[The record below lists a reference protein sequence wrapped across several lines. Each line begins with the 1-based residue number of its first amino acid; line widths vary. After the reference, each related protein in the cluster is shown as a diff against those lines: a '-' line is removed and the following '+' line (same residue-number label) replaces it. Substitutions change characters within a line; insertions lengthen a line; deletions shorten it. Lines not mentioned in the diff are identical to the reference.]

1 MPLDRGTRNYAIFL
15 LALAAGLIALAL
27 YEPPLVHE
35 LNKKLEQAPQVSAFP
50 YEFRVLRVE
59 NGTAVMSTP
68 RSPAVPVER
77 VLGIL
82 FPEVAGQAGD
92 SPAFQKAQ
100 KHLAKTQTRA
110 RDLVLKDPKVK
121 RVQWQLDRNWLMQ
134 HGIQL
139 PAQAI

>member
-1 MPLDRGTRNYAIFL
+1 MPLDRATRNYAIFL

-27 YEPPLVHE
+27 YEPPVVRE
-35 LNKKLEQAPQVSAFP
+35 LNEKLEQDPLVSAFP
-50 YEFRVLRVE
+50 YDFRVLRVE
-59 NGTAVMSTP
+59 QGTAFMSTP

-82 FPEVAGQAGD
+82 FPDIAGQPGD
-92 SPAFQKAQ
+92 SSAFQEAQ
-100 KHLAKTQTRA
+100 KRLARAQTRA
-110 RDLVLKDPKVK
+110 LDLVLEDPRVK

-139 PAQAI
+139 PAGG